1 MQEIGVPDDTLHPW
15 ADARRWLL
23 VVPVALLPFLV
34 ALVALII
41 LKTALSSLGVPMF
54 PFAYLVATAGSAY
67 FSVTLSTGIVPRRGW
82 VLGRAMSIAYVLIS
96 AAVLF
101 LLLVVDNH
109 PPQAVPENETPELI
123 QMLAVAGLG
132 FGAVGAHLRAM
143 VTSSE
148 PG

>member
-1 MQEIGVPDDTLHPW
+1 
-15 ADARRWLL
+15 
-23 VVPVALLPFLV
+23 
-34 ALVALII
+34 
-41 LKTALSSLGVPMF
+41 
-54 PFAYLVATAGSAY
+54 
-67 FSVTLSTGIVPRRGW
+67 
-82 VLGRAMSIAYVLIS
+82 MSIAYVLIS

-132 FGAVGAHLRAM
+132 LGAVGAHLRAM